1 MNYDYSIL
9 TEYFPESVI
18 EEFKVS
24 AIDPRLCLLN
34 AEFLNG
40 DKAISELLG
49 EVKIHN
55 NNGTLKKGYRDT
67 YASIVEHGGTS
78 YTGIDIERGGVAGC
92 TSFKPL
98 QPRLDKEGKS
108 IKYEHP
114 AKKPCKAFLPIID
127 GETWQAISARVGVDL
142 PPDLVTR
149 QWQLADIGSDEW
161 RAECQRLSL
170 AFLQWI
176 REKDQEFKNQKPEKH
191 RRTSRPPRH
200 DTRME

>member
-9 TEYFPESVI
+9 TDYFPESVI
-18 EEFKVS
+18 EEFYAS

-78 YTGIDIERGGVAGC
+78 YTGIDIERNCIASCTILCTVVIYAFASIYSGV
-92 TSFKPL
+92 
-98 QPRLDKEGKS
+98 E
-108 IKYEHP
+108 
-114 AKKPCKAFLPIID
+114 KA
-127 GETWQAISARVGVDL
+127 QAITVQS
-142 PPDLVTR
+142 
-149 QWQLADIGSDEW
+149 IS
-161 RAECQRLSL
+161 
-170 AFLQWI
+170 
-176 REKDQEFKNQKPEKH
+176 
-191 RRTSRPPRH
+191 
-200 DTRME
+200 